1 MASPNRDDRP
11 VAPTRLPRWR
21 SATAPRSDGRMA
33 HDWGLIVPISASIT
47 ANREVLFSQFG
58 ETVPLVHC
66 LHSRV
71 MSGRRNA
78 DAVIAVAEALYTDVK
93 ALLAANAVYVAVV
106 PVPGRGSREE
116 CLAAGLARLSPGIQY
131 VLVHDIHRPL
141 ASTDLIDRILDGL
154 RQGNDV
160 VVPALAMVDSVKS
173 VDSAG
178 AVTET
183 VDRSRLRSAQY
194 PRGFQRR
201 HLANILATAGAVD
214 DFDELI
220 LAGRAGVHPTIV
232 DGDPDAFALDI
243 PRDVGLAEAI
253 YTCRLAEQ
261 R

>member
-1 MASPNRDDRP
+1 MASANRDDGP

-21 SATAPRSDGRMA
+21 SAAAPRSDGRMA

-58 ETVPLVHC
+58 ETIPLVHC

-78 DAVIAVAEALYTDVK
+78 DAVIAVADALYTDVK
-93 ALLAANAVYVAVV
+93 ALLAAHAVSVAVV
-106 PVPGRGSREE
+106 AVPGRGSRED
-116 CLAAGLARLSPGIQY
+116 CVSAGLARLSPAIQY

-141 ASTDLIDRILDGL
+141 ASINLVDRILDGL

-160 VVPALAMVDSVKS
+160 VVPALAMVDSVKT
-173 VDSAG
+173 VDAAG

-183 VDRSRLRSAQY
+183 VDRTFLRSAQY
-194 PRGFQRR
+194 PRGFHRQ
-201 HLANILATAGAVD
+201 HLANILAAADAHD
-214 DFDELI
+214 DLDELI
-220 LAGRAGVHPTIV
+220 LARRAGVHPSIV